1 MFSAIRTTSQLTS
14 ACLARNLRNSNGATR
29 SFHSLPPRFQL
40 TQPGATASA
49 KDSATN
55 KAERTMKRFW
65 KKASIMLV
73 DGKYTVQ
80 LDGRNLRTPSKN
92 KILLHSDC
100 KQLAQLLAAEWD
112 GQSTNLKPHS
122 LPLTSL
128 LSRAID
134 GLDLG
139 AAEDPSI
146 RPQVIDKL
154 MTYLDTDT
162 ICFHE
167 DFPDA
172 LVKLQD
178 QYWQPILQWIE
189 EQYGVELK
197 VTDGIFQVKQPQET
211 KETLRKM
218 VENMDSLELAAL
230 ERAVISSK
238 SFLIGLALVK
248 RGITVEQAA
257 QAAHVE
263 VNSQIDRWGEVEDSH
278 DVEKEHIRQALG
290 SVACVVMHNPKP
302 AL

>member
-1 MFSAIRTTSQLTS
+1 
-14 ACLARNLRNSNGATR
+14 
-29 SFHSLPPRFQL
+29 
-40 TQPGATASA
+40 
-49 KDSATN
+49 
-55 KAERTMKRFW
+55 
-65 KKASIMLV
+65 
-73 DGKYTVQ
+73 
-80 LDGRNLRTPSKN
+80 
-92 KILLHSDC
+92 
-100 KQLAQLLAAEWD
+100 
-112 GQSTNLKPHS
+112 
-122 LPLTSL
+122 
-128 LSRAID
+128 
-134 GLDLG
+134 LG

-189 EQYGVELK
+189 KQYGVELK

-263 VNSQIDRWGEVEDSH
+263 VNSQIDRWGEVEDSKFSQQILQFFFYF
-278 DVEKEHIRQALG
+278 VNKLAAVL
-290 SVACVVMHNPKP
+290 CT
-302 AL
+302 LY